1 MAATLTPFSAN
12 LARSRLWLAL
22 VLLAHGSLSVVL
34 LAYLPSAAWLLVTMP
49 LTLWLSLSPDGWLPE
64 RRRVTRLAVDPRG
77 RLSVGFDGD
86 AGLIGPASLAEPL
99 DDCFISTWLIVLNL
113 RIDGRRHSVAVWPDT
128 APAEFRRALRVY
140 LLWFQAA
147 DKPAA
152 VVDV

>member
-12 LARSRLWLAL
+12 LIRSRLWLAL
-22 VLLAHGSLSVVL
+22 VLLAHAGLVLVL
-34 LAYLPSAAWLLVTMP
+34 LTYLPGAAWLLAAMP
-49 LTLWLSLSPDGWLPE
+49 LTLWLSLAPDGWLPGS
-64 RRRVTRLAVDPRG
+64 RRVTRLAVDPRG
-77 RLSVGFDGD
+77 RLSVGFDRD
-86 AGLIGPASLAEPL
+86 AWPNGAMTLAEPL
-99 DDCFISTWLIVLNL
+99 DDCFISTWLVVLNL
-113 RIDGRRHSVAVWPDT
+113 RIDGRRHSVAVWPDA